1 MGFFESFEGSA
12 RTARHTRRVSL
23 RHQADLFYEALSG
36 EAPRPAPPAPP
47 IPPWMPPAEAR
58 APLPVEWDDV
68 DTYVE
73 TVPTF
78 PVGVPETVSPPTGF
92 EEMPVHVEAWV
103 PNAAGRGLVIADFV
117 CRTQAELD
125 ATLPFVPVATPRPLW
140 QTNAAGRLEA
150 LLEALVFHP
159 ATAAGGSVLP
169 AGRHP
174 LAIICHGNH
183 NVVRA
188 DGTEILSHQGYSGPP
203 AVGPG
208 PYLQEALAERGI
220 ISASVNM
227 NPANLLQTLIETRAL
242 LTIAALRLM
251 QRLDRTAASRYYRKI
266 DFQRVAFIGHSR
278 GGDGVAR
285 AMRLLSS
292 NTRVRALVQLAP
304 TDSTGIL
311 QGTAPPVIRLP
322 LPAGA
327 PAPPPNALLIP
338 AGAPAPRFVTRP
350 GTIPESGS
358 PRQLIIWGSRDGDVS
373 GQQDVRTDVSV
384 NPFRHYDRSA
394 VERAFQ
400 FWHGA
405 THNRFNR
412 LWTDAEED
420 RNCGTSCITTDPNA
434 AATLLSR
441 PNQEARTIEM
451 VRGWL
456 LFALYDETTEAARFD
471 GRTPTAVDAA
481 RPIAGM
487 WKFGQRLVTIDQF
500 DDVQPARNT
509 LGGANVTPPTGVFD
523 EITVANE
530 NGAGAGL
537 TAYQFPHIDRA
548 LRYSPAPLPTSG
560 VRVSGVPPPTV
571 ANPVWRTT
579 IPAGSAARDFRRFD
593 VLTFRVTK
601 KYDPVRLLG
610 TVQPTPCPHT
620 PPPPPTPAPPAP
632 PAPVRPVVE
641 VRLIGSN
648 PAHTHTATAVGR
660 LSSLPIVRTL
670 DTGAACDGV
679 LDLTK
684 VHYETWEVDLAPYRA
699 AMGSGFSDV
708 AFVELQ
714 ITTEVGQPVY
724 VDTLSLVKRP

>member
-12 RTARHTRRVSL
+12 QTARQTRRLSL
-23 RHQADLFYEALSG
+23 HRDADLFYETLIG
-36 EAPRPAPPAPP
+36 QAPGLATPARSTPPS
-47 IPPWMPPAEAR
+47 MPPAEAR

-68 DTYVE
+68 DAYVE

-78 PVGVPETVSPPTGF
+78 PVGAPDTVSPPTGF
-92 EEMPVHVEAWV
+92 VETIAHVEAWV
-103 PNAAGRGLVIADFV
+103 PNAAGTGIVIADYA
-117 CRTQAELD
+117 CRTRTELNITQVGT
-125 ATLPFVPVATPRPLW
+125 AGAFGAPPRAFW
-140 QTNAAGRLEA
+140 QTNATTGRLEA

-159 ATAAGGSVLP
+159 ATVAGGTDLP

-183 NVVRA
+183 GTRRA
-188 DGTEILSHQGYSGPP
+188 NGTEILSHRGYSGQATTPP
-203 AVGPG
+203 GT

-227 NPANLLQTLIETRAL
+227 NPANRLNMLIETRAL
-242 LTIAALRLM
+242 LAIAALRLM
-251 QRLDRTAASRYYRKI
+251 QQLDRTAGRYYRKI
-266 DFQRVAFIGHSR
+266 DFQRVALIGHSR
-278 GGDGVAR
+278 GGDAVAR
-285 AMRLLSS
+285 AMSLVPGDM
-292 NTRVRALVQLAP
+292 RVRALVQLAP
-304 TDSTGIL
+304 TDSTGIV
-311 QGTAPPVIRLP
+311 QGAAPPAAP
-322 LPAGA
+322 LRPQLGV
-327 PAPPPNALLIP
+327 PPVFGPTP
-338 AGAPAPRFVTRP
+338 TFVTRP
-350 GTIPESGS
+350 STIPSTGS

-373 GQQDVRTDVSV
+373 GEQDVRADVSI

-420 RNCGTSCITTDPNA
+420 EDCGRGCVTTDPDPA
-434 AATLLSR
+434 ANLLSR
-441 PNQEARTIEM
+441 ANQEARTVEM
-451 VRGWL
+451 VRAWL
-456 LFALYDETTEAARFD
+456 LFALYDEPTEAVLFD
-471 GRTPTAVDAA
+471 GRTRTAFDPT

-509 LGGANVTPPTGVFD
+509 LNGANVTPPTGVFD
-523 EITVANE
+523 EITLANE
-530 NGAGAGL
+530 NGAGAGV

-548 LRYSPAPLPTSG
+548 LRYSPAPVATAQAR
-560 VRVSGVPPPTV
+560 VRGIPAPAV
-571 ANPVWRTT
+571 ATPVWRTT

-601 KYDPVRLLG
+601 KYDPVRLAG

-620 PPPPPTPAPPAP
+620 PPPPPTPAPAAP
-632 PAPVRPVVE
+632 PAPVQPAVQ
-641 VRLIGSN
+641 VRLIGAN
-648 PAHTHTATAVGR
+648 PTQTHTATAIGR
-660 LSSLPIVRTL
+660 LSSLPIVRKL
-670 DTGAACDGV
+670 DAGAACGGV

-699 AMGSGFSDV
+699 AMGTGFSDV
-708 AFVELQ
+708 AFVELL
-714 ITTEVGQPVY
+714 IRTEVGQPVY
-724 VDTLSLVKRP
+724 VDTVSLVKRP